1 MRVVKENTGLVSDI
15 DHNFYTTQFDQIRYI
30 CEKSIPMKC
39 FPFLFI
45 ILFLFGCSSS
55 EIVQEEPD
63 LIGAWSLIEQ
73 SDKKTPPK
81 VGLLFSTDFQYFDL
95 DSQGQTINR
104 FRPMYWNY
112 ANDTLILVNTNTEPH
127 LLDTKGTKTFYVQQL
142 TDSILELNAVDQPYS
157 ITYTYQRN

>member
-1 MRVVKENTGLVSDI
+1 MENTVLVSEMRC
-15 DHNFYTTQFDQIRYI
+15 NFPIPQFNQIPYI

-39 FPFLFI
+39 FPFLFTI
-45 ILFLFGCSSS
+45 VFLFGCTSS
-55 EIVQEEPD
+55 EIIQEEPD

-73 SDKKTPPK
+73 SDKKTPPR

-142 TDSILELNAVDQPYS
+142 TDSILELNTVDQPYS

>member
-1 MRVVKENTGLVSDI
+1 MLVSEMRC
-15 DHNFYTTQFDQIRYI
+15 NFPIPQFNQIPYI

-39 FPFLFI
+39 FLFLFTI
-45 ILFLFGCSSS
+45 VFLFGCTSY
-55 EIVQEEPD
+55 EIIQEEPD

-73 SDKKTPPK
+73 SDKKTPPR

-142 TDSILELNAVDQPYS
+142 TDSILELNTVDQPYS